1 MNRSPEPL
9 SAEERA
15 LAERLARLDVRREP
29 GPALDA
35 AILAAARAAVTGAG
49 TPTAMAAAA
58 IATVPAA
65 TTAGSAQGNSNEG
78 EDDGVPNTP
87 PKVVPLRPRKPLS
100 RLPLG
105 LSLAASLVLAA
116 GIGWRLADGGG
127 SESALEGATAQK
139 AAHEEQV
146 AYSADAAAAAD
157 ATEAVILEPE
167 MNRVPP
173 PPPPPPLDSI
183 NSQRRE
189 VAMAPPAPE
198 REAKS
203 TSSSSERDSEFLMDE
218 GIAHHS
224 NESADAATAGAF
236 PAEPISQSAPAL
248 GNAVAAKPALAG
260 GASDGFVGRARD
272 KREASKDDRAESLD
286 KVEVTGS
293 RLARQT
299 PVASPPPAVQAPAAP
314 AASAASVADQPFDD
328 QPPVSADSPEFRQA
342 WLQRIRN
349 LFAKGQADAGRT
361 SLQEFRRRYPNSEL
375 PDDLKKIAAT
385 LPPPAP

>member
-29 GPALDA
+29 SPALDA
-35 AILAAARAAVTGAG
+35 AILAAARAAVTGAD
-49 TPTAMAAAA
+49 TPTTTAAAA
-58 IATVPAA
+58 IMTAVPPPIAA
-65 TTAGSAQGNSNEG
+65 SAQGDSNEG
-78 EDDGVPNTP
+78 EDEGVENTP

-127 SESALEGATAQK
+127 SESALESAPAQK
-139 AAHEEQV
+139 AALEEQS
-146 AYSADAAAAAD
+146 AYSADTAATAAAD

-167 MNRVPP
+167 MNRT

-183 NSQRRE
+183 ESQRRE
-189 VAMAPPAPE
+189 IAMAPPAPE
-198 REAKS
+198 REAKRTNS
-203 TSSSSERDSEFLMDE
+203 ISERDSEFVMDE
-218 GIAHHS
+218 GIAR
-224 NESADAATAGAF
+224 EATDADAAAGAF
-236 PAEPISQSAPAL
+236 PAEPIAQSAPAF
-248 GNAVAAKPALAG
+248 GNAAAAKSTAAG
-260 GASDGFVGRARD
+260 GAAEGLVGRARD
-272 KREASKDDRAESLD
+272 RREAGKDDRAESVD
-286 KVEVTGS
+286 KVHVTGA
-293 RLARQT
+293 RLARQA
-299 PVASPPPAVQAPAAP
+299 PVASPPPAAQAPAAP
-314 AASAASVADQPFDD
+314 AASAASIADQPFDD

-361 SLQEFRRRYPNSEL
+361 SLQEFRRRYPDSEL

>member
-49 TPTAMAAAA
+49 MP
-58 IATVPAA
+58 IA
-65 TTAGSAQGNSNEG
+65 TTAAAVTAVAATSAASAQGNTQGDSHEG
-78 EDDGVPNTP
+78 ENEGVPNTP

-127 SESALEGATAQK
+127 SESALEGASAQK
-139 AAHEEQV
+139 AAQEEQA
-146 AYSADAAAAAD
+146 AYPADAAAAAD

-167 MNRVPP
+167 MNRAP

-183 NSQRRE
+183 ESQRRE
-189 VAMAPPAPE
+189 IAMAPPAPE
-198 REAKS
+198 REAKLTNS
-203 TSSSSERDSEFLMDE
+203 IRERDSEFVMDE
-218 GIAHHS
+218 GIAH
-224 NESADAATAGAF
+224 EATDAAAGAF
-236 PAEPISQSAPAL
+236 PAEPIAQSAPAF
-248 GNAVAAKPALAG
+248 GNAAAAKSAAAG
-260 GASDGFVGRARD
+260 GAAEGLVGRARD
-272 KREASKDDRAESLD
+272 RREAGKDDRAAESVD
-286 KVEVTGS
+286 KVHVTGA
-293 RLARQT
+293 RLARQA
-299 PVASPPPAVQAPAAP
+299 PAPPPPPAAQAPAAP
-314 AASAASVADQPFDD
+314 AASAASIADQPYDD

-349 LFAKGQADAGRT
+349 LFTKGQADAGRT
-361 SLQEFRRRYPNSEL
+361 SLQEFRRRYPDSEL

-385 LPPPAP
+385 LPAPTP

>member
-65 TTAGSAQGNSNEG
+65 TTAGSAQGDSNEG
-78 EDDGVPNTP
+78 EDEGEPNTP

-183 NSQRRE
+183 ETQRRE
-189 VAMAPPAPE
+189 IAMAPPAPE
-198 REAKS
+198 REAKR
-203 TSSSSERDSEFLMDE
+203 TSSSSERDSEFVMDE
-218 GIAHHS
+218 AIAH
-224 NESADAATAGAF
+224 EAADAAGGAF
-236 PAEPISQSAPAL
+236 PAEPVAQSAPAL

-286 KVEVTGS
+286 KVEVTGA
-293 RLARQT
+293 RLARQM
-299 PVASPPPAVQAPAAP
+299 PVASPPPAAQAPAAP

-361 SLQEFRRRYPNSEL
+361 SLQEFRRRYPDSEL
-375 PDDLKKIAAT
+375 PDDLKKIATT